1 MFETGFLGTQAP
13 LYMDVITLYFAL
25 LPFLL
30 GIGIFHAIKGN
41 QDLHY
46 KIQLGTF
53 TLTLLVVVI
62 FEVGVRLSG
71 GFSEFMQ
78 DSNANHSWMVIFL
91 IIHIFVAIVSV
102 IVWSALIYGAVKHY
116 KLDHEYLPAYHKKIG
131 KLVFLGLTATSIMG
145 VMIYYFLFIY

>member
-1 MFETGFLGTQAP
+1 MFATGFLGTQAP

-25 LPFLL
+25 LPFML
-30 GIGIFHAIKGN
+30 GVGIFYAIKGN

-53 TLTLLVVVI
+53 ILTLLVVVI

-78 DSNANHSWMVIFL
+78 DSNANHFWMVIFL
-91 IIHIFVAIVSV
+91 IIHIFIAIVSV

-116 KLDHEYLPAYHKKIG
+116 KLDHEYLPVYHKKIG
-131 KLVFLGLTATSIMG
+131 KLVFLGLSATSIMG
-145 VMIYYFLFIY
+145 VMIYFFLFIY

>member
-1 MFETGFLGTQAP
+1 MFEVGFLGTHAP

-25 LPFLL
+25 LPFML
-30 GIGIFHAIKGN
+30 GVGIFYAIKGKH
-41 QDLHY
+41 DVHY

-53 TLTLLVVVI
+53 IFTLLVVVI
-62 FEVGVRLSG
+62 FEVGVRISG

-78 DSNANHSWMVIFL
+78 DSNANPSWMLIFL
-91 IIHIFVAIVSV
+91 IIHIFVAIISV
-102 IVWSALIYGAVKHY
+102 VVWSALIYGAVKHY
-116 KLDHEYLPAYHKKIG
+116 KLDHESLPKYHKKIG